1 MQVLLL
7 EYDVNTSPFS
17 PAVHAC
23 VPPLPWSVGAEDYAA
38 PYRRDLRDVVVCSVD
53 PPGCKDID
61 DALHAREL
69 PNGNLEI
76 GVHIADVT
84 HFVHAGSAMDEEASR
99 RSTTVYLVDKRVDM
113 LPKPLTEDICR
124 YAQQSPAEK
133 LGRAVFFSVRVFAAD
148 LIREPGLICETL
160 RCAVCGRM
168 WSVSRSPR
176 CGR

>member
-23 VPPLPWSVGAEDYAA
+23 VPPLPWTVGPDDYAA
-38 PYRRDLRDVVVCSVD
+38 TYRRDLRHIVVCSVD

-61 DALHAREL
+61 DALHARRL
-69 PNGNLEI
+69 QNGNIEI

-84 HFVHAGSAMDEEASR
+84 HFVKAGSAMDEEASR
-99 RSTTVYLVDKRVDM
+99 RSTTVYLVDRRVDM

-124 YAQQSPAEK
+124 YSLAQHCAALILGEYVQLSESPST
-133 LGRAVFFSVRVFAAD
+133 SVGLTWASD
-148 LIREPGLICETL
+148 LFMETL
-160 RCAVCGRM
+160 CALQ
-168 WSVSRSPR
+168 
-176 CGR
+176 